1 MHVYLIRHAHAGQ
14 REEGIDDRSRPLS
27 DKGIIRAEELV
38 TLLAQRPIDRIVS
51 SPAVRCVQTVEPL
64 AQARGLGIGL
74 HDVLWEDA
82 SATDTLA
89 FLENVLPALSGLV
102 VCSHGNII
110 PELLDLLDRR
120 QVPVIGHGCEK
131 GSVWVLTHLDGR
143 WTDARRV
150 KKKAQAL

>member
-1 MHVYLIRHAHAGQ
+1 MSSGRMPM
-14 REEGIDDRSRPLS
+14 RPTRWPFSRTCCPRC
-27 DKGIIRAEELV
+27 RAWWC
-38 TLLAQRPIDRIVS
+38 AP
-51 SPAVRCVQTVEPL
+51 
-64 AQARGLGIGL
+64 
-74 HDVLWEDA
+74 
-82 SATDTLA
+82 
-89 FLENVLPALSGLV
+89 
-102 VCSHGNII
+102 GNII